1 MTKRMTPAEKSLR
14 HDGIG
19 HLLVQYSTP
28 AIVAMMVSSLYNII
42 DRIFIGQGVG
52 PLAISGLALTLP
64 FMNLAIAF
72 GALVGAGASALV
84 SIRMGERRGEE
95 AARILGN
102 MTLLNIALSISC
114 SAILFIFLDQ
124 ILFLFGAS
132 HETLPYAKQ
141 FLQVILVGNVF
152 QHSFMG
158 FNNVMRSSGHP
169 RKAMLVTLSTVA
181 INLVLAPLFIF
192 VLHWGIRGAAL
203 ATVSAQTVGLIVV
216 VLHFLDDRKVLHFR
230 RDGFVPDFHIVRD
243 IFAIGMSSFVV
254 QVCACLITILINLN
268 LVKHGGDYAV
278 GAFGIINSILM
289 CVVMVVLGLVQGM
302 QPIVGF
308 NYGAKLYPRVIR
320 AFKLTIFAGTAVT
333 SFGFLL
339 GELLPRLIVR
349 AFTSNQELEGL
360 AITGMRLVLVV
371 FPIVGAQIVTS
382 NFFQAIGRAKISI
395 LMSLSRQVVFLIPGL
410 LILPHIF
417 GLAGVWAAMPTAD
430 LLASL
435 VTYLVLKRE
444 IRKIHGLD
452 EAFRSQATETA

>member
-1 MTKRMTPAEKSLR
+1 MTKRRTLAEKSLR
-14 HDGIG
+14 HERIG
-19 HLLVQYSTP
+19 RLLLQYSMP
-28 AIVAMMVSSLYNII
+28 AIVAMTVSSLYNII

-84 SIRMGERRGEE
+84 SIRMGESRGEE

-102 MTLLNIALSISC
+102 MTLLNVVLGTVYSIVM
-114 SAILFIFLDQ
+114 FIFLDQ

-132 HETLPYAKQ
+132 RETLPYAKQ
-141 FLQVILVGNVF
+141 FLQVLLVGNVF

-169 RKAMLVTLSTVA
+169 RKAMLVTLSTVG
-181 INLVLAPLFIF
+181 INLVLAPTFIF

-203 ATVSAQTVGLIVV
+203 ATVIAQSIGLIVV
-216 VLHFLDDRKVLHFR
+216 VSHFLDRRNVVHFR
-230 RDGFVPDFHIVRD
+230 RDGFAMDLGIVRD

-320 AFKLTIFAGTAVT
+320 AFKLTILAGTAVT

-339 GELLPRLIVR
+339 GQLLPHLIVR
-349 AFTSNQELEGL
+349 AFTSNQELANL
-360 AITGMRLVLVV
+360 AVSGMHLVFAV

-382 NFFQAIGRAKISI
+382 SFFQAIGRAKISV

-410 LILPHIF
+410 LILPRIF
-417 GLAGVWAAMPTAD
+417 GLHGVWSAMPTAD
-430 LLASL
+430 FLASL

-452 EAFRSQATETA
+452 EAFRLETAEAV